1 MNHSLT
7 QGPITRNMLLFAL
20 PLMLGNLLQ
29 QMYNL
34 ADAWVVGRF
43 LGPDALAAV
52 GSSYTLMTFLTSILL
67 GLCMGSGAAISM
79 QYGAGQQD
87 RLRRCI
93 FLSFGLIAVLSLVL
107 NGAVYLGMD
116 GILWVLRVPAEIRP
130 LMQDYLAVVF
140 LGILA
145 TFLYNYY
152 ASLLRAIGNSVVPL
166 VFLAVSAV
174 LNVVLDLGCVV
185 GLGWG
190 VKGAALATVAAQFV
204 SGIGIAVYAWRC
216 FPQLRP
222 RREDCRWDRAALA
235 SILNLSVMT
244 SVQQSI
250 MNFGIL
256 MVQGLVNSFGPVT
269 MAAFA
274 AAVKIDSFAYL
285 PVQDFGNAFSTFVA
299 QNHGAHQPQRI
310 RQGIRSAG
318 AVSAVF
324 CLVISGLVC
333 VFAAPLMSIFID
345 SAQTQII
352 QAGVHYLRIEG
363 ACYIGIG
370 VLFLLY
376 GYYRAVE
383 RPAMSVVLTIAS
395 LGTRVALAYALSAT
409 ALGVTGIWLSVPIG
423 WALADGIGIG
433 YYFFCKTGQE
443 STPRRNFMIKTRAVR
458 RRSPCFIVFLTNC
471 KEMIKEVDCTVTVR
485 CIMLWNE
492 RIFYMG

>member
-324 CLVISGLVC
+324 CLIISGLVC
-333 VFAAPLMSIFID
+333 VFAAPLMRVFID
-345 SAQTQII
+345 PAQTQII

-433 YYFFCKTGQE
+433 YYFFLQKQG
-443 STPRRNFMIKTRAVR
+443 RKVR
-458 RRSPCFIVFLTNC
+458 PGGTS
-471 KEMIKEVDCTVTVR
+471 
-485 CIMLWNE
+485 
-492 RIFYMG
+492 

>member
-87 RLRRCI
+87 RMRRCI

-333 VFAAPLMSIFID
+333 VFAAPLMSVFID
-345 SAQTQII
+345 PAQTQII

-433 YYFFCKTGQE
+433 YYFFLQKQG
-443 STPRRNFMIKTRAVR
+443 RKVR
-458 RRSPCFIVFLTNC
+458 PGGTS
-471 KEMIKEVDCTVTVR
+471 
-485 CIMLWNE
+485 
-492 RIFYMG
+492 